1 MEEPDLYDI
10 LQVPPTAGPEEIR
23 RAYRTLLRK
32 HHPDMHKPRDAVE
45 ARWMA
50 RNVAAIHHAYE
61 VLSDPRRRAAYDQRR
76 RRPQAKPVPRG
87 RNIHVRVHRSG
98 DAPGSHRPAGT
109 PGSPRSS
116 GPHGSPAEDGPD
128 GADPVERDEVRVVRD
143 DPRQRRDEVWVVR
156 EDPRQ
161 GNDDVRVVRDDPRRR
176 NDDVW
181 VVRDDPRQGNDD
193 VWISPA
199 WLRPRQDDAISLCPD
214 ESPLRPP
221 PDVFERLLWRWF
233 FR

>member
-10 LQVPPTAGPEEIR
+10 LQVPSTAGPEDIR
-23 RAYRTLLRK
+23 RAYRALLRK

-45 ARWMA
+45 ARRLA

-61 VLSDPRRRAAYDQRR
+61 VLSDPHRRAAYDRR
-76 RRPQAKPVPRG
+76 SHRPQAVPEPRG
-87 RNIHVRVHRSG
+87 RDIHVRVRVRRSG
-98 DAPGSHRPAGT
+98 ETRGPAG
-109 PGSPRSS
+109 PSGSSPQTGPRRAA
-116 GPHGSPAEDGPD
+116 PL
-128 GADPVERDEVRVVRD
+128 ERDEVRVVRE
-143 DPRQRRDEVWVVR
+143 DPRQR
-156 EDPRQ
+156 Q
-161 GNDDVRVVRDDPRRR
+161 DDG
-176 NDDVW
+176 W
-181 VVRDDPRQGNDD
+181 VVRDDPRQRQDE

-233 FR
+233 FP

>member
-10 LQVPPTAGPEEIR
+10 LQVPSTAGPEDIR
-23 RAYRTLLRK
+23 RAYRALLRK

-45 ARWMA
+45 ARRLA

-61 VLSDPRRRAAYDQRR
+61 VLSDPHRRAAYDRR
-76 RRPQAKPVPRG
+76 SHRPQAGPEPRG
-87 RNIHVRVHRSG
+87 RDIHVRVRVRRSG
-98 DAPGSHRPAGT
+98 EARGPYGPSDSSPQAG
-109 PGSPRSS
+109 PRR
-116 GPHGSPAEDGPD
+116 
-128 GADPVERDEVRVVRD
+128 ADPLERDEVRVVRD
-143 DPRQRRDEVWVVR
+143 DRRQR
-156 EDPRQ
+156 Q
-161 GNDDVRVVRDDPRRR
+161 DDG
-176 NDDVW
+176 W
-181 VVRDDPRQGNDD
+181 VVRDDPRQRQDDGWVVRDDPRQPQDD

-199 WLRPRQDDAISLCPD
+199 WPRPRQDDAISLCPD